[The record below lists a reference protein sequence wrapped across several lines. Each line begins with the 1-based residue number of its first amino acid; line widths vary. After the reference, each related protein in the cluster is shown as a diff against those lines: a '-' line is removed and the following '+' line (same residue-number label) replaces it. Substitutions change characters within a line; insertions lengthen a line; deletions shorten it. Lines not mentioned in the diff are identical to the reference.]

1 MTNLRIQGKKYV
13 RGGIGIP
20 GDKSISHR
28 CAILG
33 SIANGTTRVNGFLKG
48 EDTLNT
54 LEAFRAMGVDWRW
67 EKETL
72 IIKGR
77 GRDGLNEPG
86 DVIDLGNSGT
96 SMRLLTGLV
105 AGLDHVTVFTG
116 DESLRNRPMGRVT
129 GPLRLMGAQID
140 GRTGRDNKEL
150 APLKIRGRRLNGI
163 RYELPVASAQ
173 VKSALLLA
181 GLWAEGV
188 TELKE
193 PGPSRDHTEIML
205 GGFGARVEKSGEG
218 WLRLVGG
225 AGDDLVGQDI
235 TVPGDFSSAAFFLV
249 AAAIT
254 PGSDLTV
261 QKVGVNPTRTGALE
275 ILRAMGA
282 DIIEENK
289 EKSGSEHY
297 ADITARH
304 SKLEGIEIKG
314 DMVVRAI
321 DEFPII
327 AVAASYAKGKTVIK
341 DAGELR
347 VKESDRISVMAG
359 ELAKMGAVVEELPD
373 GMIIEGGRPL
383 KGAEVRSHGDHRIAM
398 ALAVAAL
405 GAEGETVI
413 ENTGCIATSFPSF
426 ETLFEE
432 VQQG

>member
-13 RGGIGIP
+13 RGGIRIP

-67 EKETL
+67 EKEAL
-72 IIKGR
+72 IINGR
-77 GRDGLNEPG
+77 GRDGLREPG

-261 QKVGVNPTRTGALE
+261 QKVGINPTRTGALE

>member
-13 RGGIGIP
+13 RGGIRIP

-67 EKETL
+67 EKEAL
-72 IIKGR
+72 IINGR
-77 GRDGLNEPG
+77 GRDGLREPG

-261 QKVGVNPTRTGALE
+261 QKVGINPTRTGALE

-289 EKSGSEHY
+289 KKSGSEHY

-359 ELAKMGAVVEELPD
+359 ELAKMGAAVEELPD